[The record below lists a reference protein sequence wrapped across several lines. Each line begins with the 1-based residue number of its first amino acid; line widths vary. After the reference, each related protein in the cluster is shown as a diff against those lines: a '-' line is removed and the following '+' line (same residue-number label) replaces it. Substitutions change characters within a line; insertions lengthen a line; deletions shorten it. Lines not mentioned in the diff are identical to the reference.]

1 MKKKLNIVYMGT
13 PEFAVAPL
21 DCLLKNGCHIS
32 AVITSPDKPSGRGL
46 KLTEVPVKKYA
57 VKHGLRVLQP
67 ANLKSP
73 VFIEELKTINPDL
86 QIVVAFRMLPAIVWK
101 LPSLGTFNL
110 HASLLPQYRGAAP
123 INWAIINGETKTGVT
138 TFFINENIDTG
149 NIIMNEEVPI
159 LPDETAGDLHDKL
172 MIIGAELVLKT
183 VRSIENSNYQPIPQ
197 HILTDDISLLKNA
210 PKIFKKNCRINWND
224 KANNIYN
231 HIRGLCPYPAAYTEL
246 RSPEG
251 ISYYIKIF
259 HCEKELM
266 HHELLPGQ
274 INTDGKTHLSIA
286 VADGFIHLQKIQLS
300 AKNKMQI
307 GEFLRGFPIND
318 LWTVIVI

>member
-1 MKKKLNIVYMGT
+1 MGT

-21 DCLLKNGCHIS
+21 DCLLKNGYNIS

-57 VKHGLRVLQP
+57 VKHGLRILQP
-67 ANLKSP
+67 DNLKSP
-73 VFIEELKTINPDL
+73 VFLEELKTINPNL
-86 QIVVAFRMLPAIVWK
+86 QIVVAFRMLPASVWK
-101 LPSLGTFNL
+101 LPTLGTFNL

-149 NIIMNEEVPI
+149 NIIMNEEVTV
-159 LPDETAGDLHDKL
+159 LPNETASDLHNKL
-172 MIIGAELVLKT
+172 MITGAELVLKT
-183 VRSIENSNYQPIPQ
+183 VKSIENNNYHPIPQ
-197 HILTDDISLLKNA
+197 HILTNDISLLKNA
-210 PKIFKKNCRINWND
+210 PKIFKNNCRINWND

-231 HIRGLCPYPAAYTEL
+231 HIRGLCPSPTAYTEL

-251 ISYYIKIF
+251 ILYYLKIF
-259 HCEKELM
+259 YCEKELI
-266 HHELLPGQ
+266 HHELQAGQ

-286 VADGFIHLQKIQLS
+286 VTDGFIHLQEVQLS

-307 GEFLRGFPIND
+307 SEFLRGFQITD
-318 LWTVIVI
+318 LWNANVI